1 MYNLPY
7 FKEDDV
13 SIIKEFILQYP
24 FAFLTGSDEKSR
36 PVATQIPVFLEE
48 ENEKL
53 FISGH
58 MMRNTD
64 HHKAFMQNNEALVV
78 FTGPHCYVSATWYS
92 DPHQASTWNY
102 MSVHARGKINFPG
115 DEALVEVLRKTTLH
129 FEKMNGQSTTI
140 FDNLPDEYRKKL
152 MPAIVAF
159 RIELTS
165 LENVFKLSQN
175 RDKDSYINIIE
186 KLSQGDQ
193 NERDIANEMKQRL
206 DSLFP
211 PGENDR
217 AQNPE
222 P

>member
-1 MYNLPY
+1 
-7 FKEDDV
+7 
-13 SIIKEFILQYP
+13 
-24 FAFLTGSDEKSR
+24 
-36 PVATQIPVFLEE
+36 
-48 ENEKL
+48 
-53 FISGH
+53 
-58 MMRNTD
+58 
-64 HHKAFMQNNEALVV
+64 
-78 FTGPHCYVSATWYS
+78 
-92 DPHQASTWNY
+92 
-102 MSVHARGKINFPG
+102 
-115 DEALVEVLRKTTLH
+115 
-129 FEKMNGQSTTI
+129 
-140 FDNLPDEYRKKL
+140 
-152 MPAIVAF
+152 MPEIVAF

-175 RDKDSYINIIE
+175 RDRDSYINIIE